1 MATRAEV
8 IACAR
13 SYLNAPY
20 KHQGRI
26 RAGIDCIGLAIA
38 VCQDLGLGDFDF
50 QGYSRE
56 PDGVTLLREIEKICT
71 PTQEYQP
78 GDLLIFRIR
87 KYPQHCGLVTEL
99 AGQLGLIHAYQS
111 IGKVAEHA
119 LTDWWV
125 ERIVGAYQL
134 PGVED

>member
-1 MATRAEV
+1 MVTRTGV
-8 IACAR
+8 INCAR
-13 SYLNAPY
+13 EYTGCPY

-26 RAGIDCIGLAIA
+26 EAGIDCIGLVIA

-56 PDGVTLLREIEKICT
+56 PDGVTLLREIEKVCT
-71 PTQEYQP
+71 PIQEYQP
-78 GDLLIFRIR
+78 GDLLVFRIR
-87 KYPQHCGLVTEL
+87 RWPQHCGIVTDMPS
-99 AGQLGLIHAYQS
+99 GLGLIHAYQS
-111 IGKVAEHA
+111 IGKVAEHVLA
-119 LTDWWV
+119 DWWV